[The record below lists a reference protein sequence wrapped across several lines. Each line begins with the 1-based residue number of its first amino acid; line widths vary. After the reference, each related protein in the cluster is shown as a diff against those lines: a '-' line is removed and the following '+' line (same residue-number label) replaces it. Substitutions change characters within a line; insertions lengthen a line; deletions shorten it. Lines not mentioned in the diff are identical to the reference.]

1 MDNPLAGRK
10 ILAIDDDDDFCYA
23 VTRIVSRLGH
33 EAVTAATA
41 AQAREAAEA
50 GEFDLI
56 LLDVGLPDGNGL
68 DLLPGFKALSSSPEV
83 VIITGAGDARGAELA
98 ILNGAW
104 DYIEKSASAKDIS
117 LTISRVLQY
126 RQERQRAL
134 GMDQVTSLKREAI
147 VGSGPQV
154 KKALDAVAKAAAC
167 DVNVLITGETGTG
180 KELFARA
187 VHLNSERSGRELV
200 IVDCASLP
208 ENLAENLLFGHK
220 KGVYTGAD
228 ASAEGLIKMA
238 DGGSLFLDEIGEL
251 SLSMQK
257 TLLRVLQEKRFRPL
271 GGGKE
276 IQSNFRLIAATNRD
290 LDAMAEDGQFRKDL
304 LYRVRSLHIDLP
316 ALRDRGQDIKEL
328 ARHYLDRTCDRQGC
342 DYKGLSSD
350 CLEVICA
357 YEWPGNVRELAHA
370 MEHAVIAAL
379 NEPTVFATHLPKA
392 LRVKVVTSGL
402 SRAAAASPAADV
414 PPYGDGPM
422 PRLADYR
429 EKVLEQSEKQY
440 LMDLM
445 ERSAGV
451 KTACSVS
458 GLSRSRLYALLKK
471 YGITTR

>member
-1 MDNPLAGRK
+1 MGHK
-10 ILAIDDDDDFCYA
+10 
-23 VTRIVSRLGH
+23 VT
-33 EAVTAATA
+33 TASTA
-41 AQAREAAEA
+41 AQASAAA
-50 GEFDLI
+50 RQTEFDLI

-68 DLLPGFKALSSSPEV
+68 DLLPEFKNLPSSPEV

-98 ILNGAW
+98 IHNGAW

-117 LTISRVLQY
+117 LTVSRVLQY
-126 RQERQRAL
+126 RQERRRAL
-134 GMDQVTSLKREAI
+134 GHDQVFSLKRDAI
-147 VGSGPQV
+147 VGTGPLV
-154 KKALDAVAKAAAC
+154 KKALDAVARAAAC
-167 DVNVLITGETGTG
+167 EANVLITGETGTG

-187 VHLNSERSGRELV
+187 VHKNSDRSGHEMV
-200 IVDCASLP
+200 VVDCASLP

-228 ASAEGLIKMA
+228 ASSEGLIKMA

-251 SLSMQK
+251 SLSLQK
-257 TLLRVLQEKRFRPL
+257 SLLRVLQEKRFRPL

-290 LDAMAEDGQFRKDL
+290 LEAMAEEGRFRKDL
-304 LYRVRSLHIDLP
+304 LYRIRSLHIELP

-328 ARHYLDRTCDRQGC
+328 ARHYLDLYCDRQGC

-350 CLEVICA
+350 FLDVICA

-379 NEPTVFATHLPKA
+379 AEPTVFAAHLPKA

-402 SRAAAASPAADV
+402 SRSESRQEPLPSQSEPA
-414 PPYGDGPM
+414 YGSGPM
-422 PRLADYR
+422 PPLADYR
-429 EKVLEQSEKQY
+429 EKILEKLEGQY
-440 LMDLM
+440 LADLM
-445 ERSAGV
+445 HRSPSV
-451 KTACSVS
+451 KTACTVS

-471 YGITTR
+471 YEITSR